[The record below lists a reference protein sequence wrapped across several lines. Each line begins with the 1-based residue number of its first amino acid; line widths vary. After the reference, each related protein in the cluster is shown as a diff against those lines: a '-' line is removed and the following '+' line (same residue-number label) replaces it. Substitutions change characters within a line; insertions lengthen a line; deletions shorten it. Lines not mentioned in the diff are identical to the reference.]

1 MYPLPLA
8 LLLQPVGVQRLEA
21 AHLLAVVLQYAAAVA
36 VPQCVV
42 VAHQYVRQVEVR
54 QCVRLAAILEA
65 ILAVV
70 HLRLEAEVAAHVDN
84 YLPITKIVK
93 YHIYKQLSEE
103 WIHLY

>member
-1 MYPLPLA
+1 M
-8 LLLQPVGVQRLEA
+8 
-21 AHLLAVVLQYAAAVA
+21 
-36 VPQCVV
+36 
-42 VAHQYVRQVEVR
+42 EVR

-70 HLRLEAEVAAHVDN
+70 HLRLEAEVVAHVDK

>member
-1 MYPLPLA
+1 MVHRY
-8 LLLQPVGVQRLEA
+8 
-21 AHLLAVVLQYAAAVA
+21 VL
-36 VPQCVV
+36 
-42 VAHQYVRQVEVR
+42 RVEVR
-54 QCVRLAAILEA
+54 QCVRQAVILEA

-70 HLRLEAEVAAHVDN
+70 HLRLEVVAVAHVDK